1 MTPARA
7 SKTALVSAAAAK
19 QRALHRGHFAFMR
32 AVIQGI
38 DARQA
43 WSRYMQGEDDRVDE
57 RLIRRAI
64 NTYRDE
70 LAAAARR
77 HARPGTARLVLMDAS
92 DLPDA
97 DAARPTLE
105 EFALER
111 GLEDFSLEDQLAAF
125 EEAWGTE
132 ADGHRRQSKR
142 RRLVDRQLEALS
154 WLEGLASRAPRPDD
168 PVEDWLA
175 PALAQRISAA
185 GMPTLRSV
193 AERIQAVGMRWWAAV
208 PAVGPTKAARIV
220 EWFRVHQQETGLVL
234 GPHAFA
240 PISRLGPGA
249 LGPVVPAATALRPL
263 EKFVVPEPLRGSSG
277 RFRAPSSQC
286 RIPASDDLEALHIWL
301 RGRGRR
307 SAAGEATAPAEE
319 TRRAYRK
326 EAERLLL
333 WAVLERGKALSS
345 LDEED
350 CAAFIAFVRSPP
362 AGWCGPRHHERWS
375 PLWRPFEGPLQGAA
389 LQRCIA
395 VLRGLFRFLHGCG
408 YLTHD
413 LSTSLRGDFGSRA
426 PGSSIV
432 PAERAVAPDVDPS
445 SLPAPATP
453 GMVRAR
459 RVAAWLQE
467 TEVKP
472 GALARGRCADLVPPA
487 PTGAADAPWGLRV
500 QGERRGR
507 REASQQ
513 EGMLAVPATLVAQL
527 QSLLGALGR
536 PTDPGDPANADL
548 PLILDVRDGRVSG
561 LSRGGIYKAIKR
573 LLHHCSIG
581 MAEPQRQALRAASP
595 QRLRRRRRKASA
607 MNTSGATADHLRPSA
622 PPKPSAC

>member
-7 SKTALVSAAAAK
+7 SKTALVSAPAAK

-38 DARQA
+38 DTRQA

-57 RLIRRAI
+57 RLIRRVI

-92 DLPDA
+92 GLPDA
-97 DAARPTLE
+97 TRARPSLE

-125 EEAWGTE
+125 EEAWGAETE
-132 ADGHRRQSKR
+132 GRRQQSKR

-154 WLEGLASRAPRPDD
+154 WLEGLASRAPRADD

-175 PALAQRISAA
+175 PALAQRVAAA

-193 AERIQAVGMRWWAAV
+193 ADRIQAVGMRWWTTV

-220 EWFRVHQQETGLVL
+220 EWLRVHQQETGLAL

-240 PISRLGPGA
+240 PISRLGRAA
-249 LGPVVPAATALRPL
+249 LQPVVPPATAVRPL
-263 EKFVVPEPLRGSSG
+263 EKFVVPEALRGRTG
-277 RFRAPSSQC
+277 HFRAPPAAC
-286 RIPASDDLEALHIWL
+286 RISAPDDLEAVAVWL
-301 RGRGRR
+301 QRRGRR
-307 SAAGEATAPAEE
+307 TGGGEAGAPAEE

-333 WAVLERGKALSS
+333 WAVLARGKALSS

-350 CAAFIAFVRSPP
+350 CAAFVAFARSPP
-362 AGWCGPRHHERWS
+362 AEWCGPRHHERWS
-375 PLWRPFEGPLQGAA
+375 PLWRPFEGPLRAAA

-395 VLRGLFRFLHGCG
+395 VLRALFRFLHDCG

-413 LSTSLRGDFGSRA
+413 PSAGLRGEV
-426 PGSSIV
+426 GSSASDACTTSAAQ
-432 PAERAVAPDVDPS
+432 PMALDVQQS
-445 SLPAPATP
+445 SLMVPATP
-453 GMVRAR
+453 GLVRAR

-467 TEVKP
+467 TDVQP
-472 GALARGRCADLVPPA
+472 GALARARCADLVPPTA
-487 PTGAADAPWGLRV
+487 TGAADAPWRLRV

-507 REASQQ
+507 RRAAQQ
-513 EGMLAVPATLVAQL
+513 DAMLEVPAALVAQL
-527 QSLLGALGR
+527 QSLLRTMGR
-536 PTDPGDPANADL
+536 TADPCDEGNAEL
-548 PLILDVRDGRVSG
+548 PLIFDVRDSRVVG
-561 LSRGGIYKAIKR
+561 LSRGGVYKAIKR
-573 LLHHCSIG
+573 LLHHCSAG
-581 MAEPQRQALRAASP
+581 MPEPQRQALQAASP
-595 QRLRRRRRKASA
+595 RRLSRHRDRAQAPSMHAS
-607 MNTSGATADHLRPSA
+607 GDATDHLRA
-622 PPKPSAC
+622 